1 LNEIGG
7 RCGFPVLR
15 SFNPQNGKG
24 SRSILK
30 PEESTLLVCRE
41 SQDLQKTLPA
51 RREREKKL
59 SNATPNLHTKKM
71 AESQMFGPSYN
82 HGCMKDA
89 EQKQGKSVY

>member
-30 PEESTLLVCRE
+30 PEESTLLVGRE
-41 SQDLQKTLPA
+41 SQDLQKNPA
-51 RREREKKL
+51 CPKRERKE
-59 SNATPNLHTKKM
+59 TQQCYP
-71 AESQMFGPSYN
+71 
-82 HGCMKDA
+82 
-89 EQKQGKSVY
+89 KSAHKENG